1 MKKLWIG
8 LWALAGLV
16 LLITPAYAQDDNP
29 PTPSPSPSPS
39 PTPTLAVEQVGDE
52 VPFNLLG
59 YTEEIL
65 FGPFDTFTYTFSLPA
80 NWEVT
85 SAAEVRLAFNVFTS
99 GQGTVVLPDG
109 TPVAEIIDG
118 SLQIFFNGELVDTI
132 LLEQSGERV
141 ETIIIPVTAL
151 QAVNPGESHQ
161 LIVELDAGGS
171 CDEFDLRTR
180 VAIHSYSKMTFPHT
194 VTEPVTSLALLP
206 RPIYQNSFLPD
217 QALLIIPDNPT
228 QSELQAAMA
237 VASGFGGMTNGNLLL
252 SLRASSQVSTDE
264 LSANHVIMVGK
275 AESLPWIGSV
285 NLPAGAD
292 SAAFS
297 AAGAQPGD
305 GVVQMAVSPWNA
317 SNVVLVATGM
327 DDEGVLKAGKAISTG
342 QLLSGDQENLS
353 LVANVRPDAAIA
365 VETRLDQTLGDLGY
379 SDKKLWRVGF
389 SATEYRFYI
398 PPGKTLDDG
407 AYFDLILSH
416 SKLLNYDLSGL
427 VISVNGKD
435 VGSVKFSDLT
445 ADYAQVRVVIPTTTV
460 FTGYNKLRINA
471 ELIPNNYCVDP
482 NLGSTWVRIWPE
494 STLHMPLVDSA
505 VSGVMAARFDLGDF
519 PSPFTLDPVLGTTA
533 LVLPQGDPQAWD
545 VAAQVAFYLGDV
557 VNPNVSDIT
566 AYYADSVPEE
576 IKGSRH
582 LMLIG
587 VPSTLPL
594 LSEFNDALPSP
605 VDMASNTVSTSVL
618 QVDYRIPAGSSM
630 GYIELM
636 TSPWNSNNVLVAVLG
651 NSAEGVRFAG
661 TALTDGNLRAGLA
674 GNFSLVLGT
683 QVLSADTRPA
693 TSDFAT
699 TASLPGA
706 GETSPLVAQPTEP
719 IQGRP
724 AWVLPAMGVALGGM
738 LLVII
743 FAAIGS
749 LRRRSPIRRR

>member
-1 MKKLWIG
+1 MKRLWFGVWALIG
-8 LWALAGLV
+8 LM
-16 LLITPAYAQDDNP
+16 LLIAPAYAQGENP
-29 PTPSPSPSPS
+29 PE
-39 PTPTLAVEQVGDE
+39 PTPTLAVEQVGDD

-85 SAAEVRLAFNVFTS
+85 SAAQVRLAFNVYTS
-99 GQGTVVLPDG
+99 GQGAVALTDG

-118 SLQIFFNGELVDTI
+118 SLQIFFNGELIDTI

-141 ETIIIPVTAL
+141 ETIVIPLTAL
-151 QAVNPGESHQ
+151 QAVDPGESHQ

-180 VAIHSYSKMTFPHT
+180 VAIHPYSKMTFPHR

-206 RPIYQNSFLPD
+206 RPIYQNSFVPD
-217 QALLIIPDNPT
+217 QALLIVPDNPT

-237 VASGFGGMTNGNLLL
+237 VASGFGGMTNGNLAL
-252 SLRASSQVSTDE
+252 SLRSSSQVSTDD
-264 LSANHVIMVGK
+264 LSANHVILVGK
-275 AESLPWIGSV
+275 AESLPWLSSV
-285 NLPAGAD
+285 TLPAGAD
-292 SAAFS
+292 NAAFS
-297 AAGAQPGD
+297 VAGAQPGD
-305 GVVQMAVSPWNA
+305 GVVQMAVSPWNP

-327 DDEGVLKAGKAISTG
+327 DDDGVLKAGKAISTG
-342 QLLSGDQENLS
+342 QLLTGDQENLA
-353 LVANVRPDAAIA
+353 LVANVQPGAAIA
-365 VETRLDQTLGDLGY
+365 LETRLDQTLGDLGY
-379 SDKKLWRVGF
+379 ADKKLWRVGF
-389 SATEYRFYI
+389 SATEYRFYV

-445 ADYAQVRVVIPTTTV
+445 ADYTQVRVAIPSTTV

-482 NLGSTWVRIWPE
+482 NLGGTWVRIWPE
-494 STLHMPLVDSA
+494 STLHLPLVDSA
-505 VSGVMAARFDLGDF
+505 VSFGLAARFDLGDF

-533 LVLPQGDPQAWD
+533 LVLPQDDPQAWD

-557 VNPNVSDIT
+557 VNPNISDIA
-566 AYYADSVPEE
+566 AYYADSVPEAV
-576 IKGSRH
+576 KGSRH

-587 VPSTLPL
+587 IPSALPL
-594 LSEFNDALPSP
+594 LSEINDVLPSP
-605 VDMASNTVSTSVL
+605 VDMASNTASTNVL
-618 QVDYRIPAGSSM
+618 QVDYRIPAGSSI
-630 GYIELM
+630 GYIELLN
-636 TSPWNSNNVLVAVLG
+636 SPWNSNNVLVAVLG
-651 NSAEGVRFAG
+651 NGAEGVRFAG
-661 TALTDGNLRAGLA
+661 AALTDGNLRSGLA
-674 GNFSLVLGT
+674 GDFAFVIGN

-693 TSDFAT
+693 ASDYA
-699 TASLPGA
+699 AAAALPGESA
-706 GETSPLVAQPTEP
+706 TSPLVAQPTEA

-749 LRRRSPIRRR
+749 LRRRNPARRR

>member
-1 MKKLWIG
+1 MKRLWFG
-8 LWALAGLV
+8 VWALVGLMV
-16 LLITPAYAQDDNP
+16 LIAPAYAQGENP
-29 PTPSPSPSPS
+29 PT
-39 PTPTLAVEQVGDE
+39 PTPTLAVEQVGDD

-65 FGPFDTFTYTFSLPA
+65 YGPFDTFTYTFSLPA
-80 NWEVT
+80 SWEVT
-85 SAAEVRLAFNVFTS
+85 SAAQVRLAFNVYTS
-99 GQGTVVLPDG
+99 GQGATTLTDG

-118 SLQIFFNGELVDTI
+118 SLQVFFNGELVDTI

-141 ETIIIPVTAL
+141 EVINIPLTAL

-171 CDEFDLRTR
+171 CDEYDLRTR
-180 VAIHSYSKMTFPHT
+180 VAIHPYSKMTFPHT

-206 RPIYQNSFLPD
+206 RPIYQNSFIPD
-217 QALLIIPDNPT
+217 QALLIVPDNPT

-237 VASGFGGMTNGNLLL
+237 IASGFGGMTNGNLLL

-264 LSANHVIMVGK
+264 LSANHAILVGK
-275 AESLPWIGSV
+275 PETLPWISSV

-292 SAAFS
+292 NAAFS

-305 GVVQMAVSPWNA
+305 GVVQMTVSPWNS

-342 QLLSGDQENLS
+342 QLLSGEQENLA
-353 LVANVRPDAAIA
+353 LVANVQPDAALA
-365 VETRLDQTLGDLGY
+365 LETRLDQTLGDLGY
-379 SDKKLWRVGF
+379 ADKKLWRVGF
-389 SATEYRFYI
+389 SATEYRFYV

-445 ADYAQVRVVIPTTTV
+445 ADYTQVRVAIPSTTV

-482 NLGSTWVRIWPE
+482 NLGGTWVRIWPE
-494 STLHMPLVDSA
+494 STLHLPLVDSA
-505 VSGVMAARFDLGDF
+505 VSGGLATRFDLGDF

-557 VNPNVSDIT
+557 VNPNVSDIA
-566 AYYADSVPEE
+566 AYYVNALPEE

-587 VPSTLPL
+587 IPSTLPL
-594 LSEFNDALPSP
+594 LSEFQDALPSP
-605 VDMASNTVSTSVL
+605 VDMASNTVSTGVL

-630 GYIELM
+630 GYIELL
-636 TSPWNSNNVLVAVLG
+636 TSPWNNNNVLVAVLG
-651 NSAEGVRFAG
+651 NNAGGVRFAG
-661 TALTDGNLRAGLA
+661 TALVDRNLQGGLA
-674 GNFSLVLGT
+674 GNFALVLGN

-693 TSDFAT
+693 ASSYASP
-699 TASLPGA
+699 ASLPGEDA
-706 GETSPLVAQPTEP
+706 ASPLVAQPTEP

-724 AWVLPAMGVALGGM
+724 AWVLPALGVALAGM
-738 LLVII
+738 VLVII
-743 FAAIGS
+743 LAAIGS
-749 LRRRSPIRRR
+749 LRRRSLARRR